1 MAMFDTLTELAN
13 RRYAEMKL
21 SAMLDEAKNYDR
33 SFGILFIDVDL
44 FKKINDGYGHV
55 VGDMILKMVSKT
67 MLNRLRL
74 DDILSRWGGDEFLA
88 IVTNVNKE

>member
-1 MAMFDTLTELAN
+1 MFDTLTELAN